1 MVKRYL
7 CLKNSMIC
15 KLPPW
20 FYNHEGKK
28 WISVV
33 SFTFINYDSL
43 RTNMTSFEDI
53 ELHADFVMKDDTLNG
68 YLCNSGNT
76 IHKRPKWEI
85 FTDQKEIHFTMRP
98 MDGATMTWNE
108 SGHTFTDAYYMN
120 SYFIIQLLLETD
132 E

>member
-20 FYNHEGKK
+20 FYEYQGKK
-28 WISVV
+28 FISVV
-33 SFTFINYDSL
+33 SFTFIKYVSRNV
-43 RTNMTSFEDI
+43 TSFEDI
-53 ELHADFVMKDDTLNG
+53 ELHADFVMKDNTLNG

-85 FTDQKEIHFTMRP
+85 FNDQKEINFSMCP
-98 MDGATMTWNE
+98 MDGYVMQWDEASHEFKSEGYTY
-108 SGHTFTDAYYMN
+108 SH
-120 SYFIIQLLLETD
+120 FIIQLLLETQT
-132 E
+132 